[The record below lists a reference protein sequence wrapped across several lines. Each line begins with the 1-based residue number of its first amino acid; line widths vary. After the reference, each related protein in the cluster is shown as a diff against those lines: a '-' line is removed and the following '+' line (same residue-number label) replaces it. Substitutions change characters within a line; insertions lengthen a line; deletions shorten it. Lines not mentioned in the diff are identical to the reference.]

1 MSIAALALSLIFP
14 AALLWAMASDL
25 ARFEIPN
32 AVPLTM
38 AAAFP
43 AYGLLAG
50 LEPTD
55 LLWHGAAGLGAFV
68 VGALLFFGGVVG
80 GGDAKLIAAAA
91 LWIGPAGLP
100 RFLLAMALIGGGLAL
115 ALVLFRL
122 LPEPSWA
129 PEGGWLRRLHARR
142 REAPYA
148 VAIGGA
154 GLIWFA
160 GSPLFAA

>member
-1 MSIAALALSLIFP
+1 MSIAAIVVSLVFP

-32 AVPLTM
+32 AIPLVI

-50 LEPTD
+50 LD
-55 LLWHGAAGLGAFV
+55 ASDMLWRAATGLGALAI
-68 VGALLFFGGVVG
+68 GAALFFGRVMG
-80 GGDAKLIAAAA
+80 GGDAKLIAASA

-100 RFLLAMALIGGGLAL
+100 RFLIATALIGGVLAL

-129 PEGGWLRRLHARR
+129 AEGGWLRRLHARR

-154 GLIWFA
+154 GLVWFA
-160 GSPLFAA
+160 GSPLFA

>member
-1 MSIAALALSLIFP
+1 MSIVALAVSLVFP

-32 AVPLTM
+32 AIPLAI

-43 AYGLLAG
+43 AYALF
-50 LEPTD
+50 
-55 LLWHGAAGLGAFV
+55 AGLGAMDMLQHAAAGFGALV
-68 VGALLFFGGVVG
+68 VGAALFFGRVMG
-80 GGDAKLIAAAA
+80 GGDAKLVAAAA
-91 LWIGPAGLP
+91 LWIGPAGMP
-100 RFLLAMALIGGGLAL
+100 RFLVATALIGGAL
-115 ALVLFRL
+115 ALVLLLFRL
-122 LPEPSWA
+122 LPEPSWTR
-129 PEGGWLRRLHARR
+129 EGGWLRRLHARR

-154 GLIWFA
+154 GLLWFA

>member
-1 MSIAALALSLIFP
+1 MPTAALALSLIFP
-14 AALLWAMASDL
+14 AALLWAMASDA

-32 AVPLTM
+32 AVPLAI

-43 AYGLLAG
+43 AYGLLAA
-50 LEPTD
+50 LTPVE
-55 LLWHGAAGLGAFV
+55 LLWHGAVGMGALV
-68 VGALLFFGGVVG
+68 VGALLFFGRVMG

-100 RFLLAMALIGGGLAL
+100 RFLATMALLGGALAL
-115 ALVLFRL
+115 ALILFRL

-129 PEGGWLRRLHARR
+129 REGGWLRRLHARR
-142 REAPYA
+142 REAPYG

-154 GLIWFA
+154 GLVWYA
-160 GSPLFAA
+160 GSPLFPG